1 MTLSFLYLM
10 VRRLVGMLLGSLRS
24 EHGKDVE
31 IAALRHQLEVL
42 RRQVKRP
49 EFQPADRAVLAVL
62 SRALPR
68 LALVSLPR
76 DARHDPAVAPA
87 PGDPQVD
94 AALPAESKID
104 GEWAGGS
111 ARRSAS
117 GAGLMAAERGCE
129 GACPGWSGGVVE
141 GDLLAGEVF
150 EFADQLAGSALG
162 MQAVV
167 EVGTEVDE
175 AGIRVRE

>member
-1 MTLSFLYLM
+1 MTLSFLYL
-10 VRRLVGMLLGSLRS
+10 RSGGSSACCLEASEASMARTSRS
-24 EHGKDVE
+24 RPSATNSRCF
-31 IAALRHQLEVL
+31 AARSSD
-42 RRQVKRP
+42 RSSNP
-49 EFQPADRAVLAVL
+49 PTRAVLAVL

-68 LALVSLPR
+68 LALVSLPC

-129 GACPGWSGGVVE
+129 GACPGWSGGGVE

-150 EFADQLAGSALG
+150 EFSDQLTGSALG
-162 MQAVV
+162 CRRSWKSTPRSV
-167 EVGTEVDE
+167 
-175 AGIRVRE
+175 